1 MTKTTKGVRRPTREQ
16 LAERQRER
24 EARYAAMQK
33 AHPAITTG
41 VQTPAVAK
49 AAKAAKAPKAAKPKS
64 DRNVAPRP
72 TSFSLLTR
80 GVEHRDGKMDS
91 MILNFKLG
99 SRNLCKAIL
108 ATGRTH
114 GPMTEEGQ
122 IEAVRYAYNLM

>member
-24 EARYAAMQK
+24 EARYTEMQK
-33 AHPAITTG
+33 AHPAIATR
-41 VQTPAVAK
+41 VQTPA
-49 AAKAAKAPKAAKPKS
+49 AAKAAKAPKPAKPKA

-72 TSFSLLTR
+72 STFSLLTR
-80 GVEHRDGKMDS
+80 GVEHRDAKMDA
-91 MILNFKLG
+91 MVRNMKFG
-99 SRNLCKAIL
+99 SRDLCKAIL

-114 GPMTEEGQ
+114 GPMTEAEQ